1 MSLARFKDKFRKKY
15 QPYKRRL
22 LAAKSKD
29 INEADTVDIIS
40 GILAD
45 ILGYERFVDIT
56 REYSIKGT
64 FCDLALKIDSK
75 VKILIEVKAVGIDL
89 KETHLNQAVGYG
101 STEGIE
107 WVILTNGL
115 RWMLYKITWK
125 NKVESHLVKE
135 IDFTQISF
143 RTDEDTKAMYGIS
156 KIGFLKEIVHSNFD
170 HQQLV
175 NKYNIGSI
183 LMSDLFSRQIRTQL
197 RKVNSKIKID
207 SNEIKTI
214 VENEIIKREIIDNDL
229 TKIFIKKT
237 KKFLK

>member
-1 MSLARFKDKFRKKY
+1 MSLIRFKDKFRKKY

>member
-183 LMSDLFSRQIRTQL
+183 LMSDLISRQIRTQL

>member
-75 VKILIEVKAVGIDL
+75 VKILII
-89 KETHLNQAVGYG
+89 N
-101 STEGIE
+101 
-107 WVILTNGL
+107 
-115 RWMLYKITWK
+115 
-125 NKVESHLVKE
+125 
-135 IDFTQISF
+135 
-143 RTDEDTKAMYGIS
+143 
-156 KIGFLKEIVHSNFD
+156 
-170 HQQLV
+170 
-175 NKYNIGSI
+175 
-183 LMSDLFSRQIRTQL
+183 
-197 RKVNSKIKID
+197 
-207 SNEIKTI
+207 
-214 VENEIIKREIIDNDL
+214 
-229 TKIFIKKT
+229 
-237 KKFLK
+237 